1 MESSETSQFDPPN
14 NSGVSDRVQAV
25 LDWFGITNLLQPQWI
40 DSNDSPTLIQQ
51 CTQDVDVPPQ
61 TSITLFNELSNGGV
75 FAELQMV
82 AGAGH
87 KFAGNPNPDYSDIV
101 ATAIRFLNAKVRDNP
116 NPLPQ

>member
-1 MESSETSQFDPPN
+1 M
-14 NSGVSDRVQAV
+14 
-25 LDWFGITNLLQPQWI
+25 
-40 DSNDSPTLIQQ
+40 
-51 CTQDVDVPPQ
+51 
-61 TSITLFNELSNGGV
+61 GV